1 MHLHIKNEDEKL
13 YVSFGNKTKSIR
25 KKVDE
30 NDGQLSV
37 MYSLIC
43 TGYTFLQKE
52 KKIKCTYNNKIR
64 KN

>member
-43 TGYTFLQKE
+43 TGYTFFAERKE
-52 KKIKCTYNNKIR
+52 N
-64 KN
+64 